1 MGNPVNDGCRPDG
14 EVVQHEEREEI
25 PRKHKRT
32 LEDHINEVGRDKKCL
47 KFCQTRRAYEEHKK
61 FMEGKSLIDNKR
73 LKELL
78 DTEAWA
84 MEYQEKVKILLSE
97 VTDQVSKLNI
107 A

>member
-1 MGNPVNDGCRPDG
+1 MTDADLMEM
-14 EVVQHEEREEI
+14 EVALHDEQKETPKKR
-25 PRKHKRT
+25 KRT
-32 LEDHINEVGRDKKCL
+32 LEDQINEVGRDKKCL
-47 KFCQTRRAYEEHKK
+47 KFCQTRKAYEEHKK

-84 MEYQEKVKILLSE
+84 MEYKEKVKILLSE

-107 A
+107 T

>member
-1 MGNPVNDGCRPDG
+1 MTDADLMEM
-14 EVVQHEEREEI
+14 EVVQHEEREEA
-25 PRKHKRT
+25 PRKRT
-32 LEDHINEVGRDKKCL
+32 LEDHIKEVGRDKKCL
-47 KFCQTRRAYEEHKK
+47 IFCQTRRGYEEHKK